1 VKWIVSEHSISE
13 HVPEFTLKLPK
24 NYQILSVLIKG
35 NPTPNNP
42 MAGGPYLYVKSPEG
56 GMGTELV
63 QFVQVE
69 SGQSVEGPYHHVGSY
84 QERGYHKVKHL
95 FMEVNLGTVE

>member
-1 VKWIVSEHSISE
+1 MKWIITEYSISE
-13 HVPEFTLKLPK
+13 HVPEFTLTLPK

-35 NPTPNNP
+35 KPTSNNP

-56 GMGTELV
+56 ETGSEQV
-63 QFVQVE
+63 HFVQVE
-69 SGQSVEGPYHHVGSY
+69 SGQSVEVAYLYVGSY

-95 FMEVNLGTVE
+95 FVEVKLRTVE